1 MFFIIIIII
10 GIKAL
15 SKAITFGIIY
25 LTTNTLN
32 NNIPKVMV
40 LYRHNNEQ
48 GLQFHPWL
56 CWNSTA
62 LTLKN
67 QNTIEALS

>member
-1 MFFIIIIII
+1 MSHPVSSKNNNDEPLYFHWMFIIIIIIII

-32 NNIPKVMV
+32 NNIPKVMI
-40 LYRHNNEQ
+40 L
-48 GLQFHPWL
+48 
-56 CWNSTA
+56 
-62 LTLKN
+62 
-67 QNTIEALS
+67 

>member
-1 MFFIIIIII
+1 MSHPVTSKNNNDEPLYFHWMFFIIIII

-25 LTTNTLN
+25 LTKNTLN

-40 LYRHNNEQ
+40 L
-48 GLQFHPWL
+48 
-56 CWNSTA
+56 
-62 LTLKN
+62 
-67 QNTIEALS
+67 

>member
-1 MFFIIIIII
+1 MFFFIIII

-15 SKAITFGIIY
+15 GKAVTFGIIY
-25 LTTNTLN
+25 TLQKIPSITTFQRLWY
-32 NNIPKVMV
+32 
-40 LYRHNNEQ
+40 YRHNNEQ

-56 CWNSTA
+56 CWNSTTP
-62 LTLKN
+62 TLKN